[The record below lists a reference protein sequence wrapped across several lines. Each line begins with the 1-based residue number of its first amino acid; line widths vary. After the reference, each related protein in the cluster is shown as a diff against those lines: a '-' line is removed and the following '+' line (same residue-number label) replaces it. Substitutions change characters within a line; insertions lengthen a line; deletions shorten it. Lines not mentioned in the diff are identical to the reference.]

1 MNDTMK
7 DDCAVV
13 LRERNEL
20 SRQVSEMESY
30 AQIRESD
37 WLRLFN
43 RKNELEEENV
53 KLRAEVAKLRQSNEN
68 LRQFVSELG
77 E

>member
-1 MNDTMK
+1 MNDMTK
-7 DDCAVV
+7 DDYAVV

>member
-7 DDCAVV
+7 DDYAVV